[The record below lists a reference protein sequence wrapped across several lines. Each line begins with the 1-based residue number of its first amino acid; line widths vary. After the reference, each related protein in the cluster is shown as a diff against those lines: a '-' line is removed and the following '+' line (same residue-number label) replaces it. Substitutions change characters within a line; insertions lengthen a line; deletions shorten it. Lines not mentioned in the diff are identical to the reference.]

1 MSMDIRSFFGRGAKP
16 AKAPEPAK
24 TLTAKR
30 KAVIISDDE
39 DDTKASS
46 PRSSKQAAKDGS
58 SAAANGVLKKR
69 RVIDSD
75 DEEKSPVKKKAEKPS
90 SVKPEKLKPV
100 NASDIFSSE
109 PVKRVELPKIPK
121 KKTLEPVEQVQ
132 LDEDDGDVVPVTPQP
147 EKKLAR
153 KDRNGNERSEKR
165 TPEKPKVSPPEKVKV
180 ESPEKPKLKTP
191 EKPKV
196 SPPAKKKVNEESDV
210 KPKKSPAKQKSLE
223 QHSPS
228 DEKVSPKGSKKH
240 DSSVSDYKDANE
252 SVLTDEE
259 RHERKRMSAILY
271 QKFKN
276 RQGPANP
283 GSKEI
288 PEGKPNCL
296 QGMQF
301 VITGVL
307 ESMERDECAQVIK
320 DLGGKVVGAVSKKV
334 THMVVGEDAGP
345 KKIAQAEDLGI
356 VTLSEDALLDLIR
369 EKSGQKPLKKDSAGK
384 RSEETQ
390 SSSSNKRKES
400 PKEEKETKKI
410 KTEPSPSKSAKES
423 VKVKVEKSP
432 TARSPGKAVN
442 SKEPV
447 KIKEEKKS
455 LRKPADI
462 PVATSSVKAELTD
475 YQKDIKS
482 VDNMAWVDKY
492 KPSSTKQIIGQ
503 MGASSN
509 VQKLTVW
516 LSSWYKN
523 NDGTK
528 KHAKPN
534 PWAKN
539 DSGAAFKAALLS
551 GPPGVGKTTTAT
563 LVCKELGFDTVEFN
577 ASDTRSKRLLKE
589 EVSELLNSKSL
600 AGYFGGRSDKVSSK
614 HVLLM
619 DEVDGMAGN
628 EDRGGM
634 QELIALIKE
643 SHIPVI
649 CMCNDRQHPKI
660 RSLVNYCFDL
670 RFSRPRVEQIK
681 AAMMSVCFKEQLKL
695 SPGVLEE
702 IITGTG
708 GDVRQTL
715 NHLAL
720 YSAGKAM
727 AASLSVDA
735 AKKQADSAKKDIKI
749 GPWDVIRK
757 VFSAEDHKHMTLND
771 KADLFFH
778 DYNIAPLFV
787 QENYLKVQPKAPRTE
802 WLDRIAMTAD
812 SLSRGDMVERRI
824 RSNMAWTL
832 LPVQAMYSSVMP
844 GEFMEGQFTGQINFP
859 GWLGKNSKAM
869 KRKRLAQEI
878 HDHTRLSTSGSRQA
892 IRLDYAPHLLRSI
905 VQPLQMRGAEGVH
918 DSLEVIKEYRLL
930 REDIDSLVEL
940 STWPKRKS
948 PLDSVDG
955 KVKAALTR
963 AYNKAIAPY
972 SYSAMATV
980 KKKALDTAGQ
990 EEMEGGMYEGEA
1002 EQQDGG
1008 TVMDSDEEENEEK
1021 IDDNAFIKIKKKA
1034 APAAASKAS
1043 TSKATGA
1050 KGKKK

>member
-1 MSMDIRSFFGRGAKP
+1 MSMDIRSFFGRGGSSTKP
-16 AKAPEPAK
+16 TKAPEPAK
-24 TLTAKR
+24 TPSAKR

-39 DDTKASS
+39 DETKAS
-46 PRSSKQAAKDGS
+46 PRASKPAEKEVPSTKA
-58 SAAANGVLKKR
+58 LKKR
-69 RVIDSD
+69 RVIESD
-75 DEEKSPVKKKAEKPS
+75 DEEKSPVKRKVENSKPM
-90 SVKPEKLKPV
+90 PEKLKPV
-100 NASDIFSSE
+100 NVTDVFSSA

-121 KKTLEPVEQVQ
+121 KKTLDLVDPVKEEA
-132 LDEDDGDVVPVTPQP
+132 LEEDGVIPVTPQP
-147 EKKLAR
+147 DKKMVK
-153 KDRNGNERSEKR
+153 KDRNANESNVKK
-165 TPEKPKVSPPEKVKV
+165 TPEKPKVSPPEKKAVKR
-180 ESPEKPKLKTP
+180 EKSEEPETKQKKTP
-191 EKPKV
+191 V
-196 SPPAKKKVNEESDV
+196 
-210 KPKKSPAKQKSLE
+210 KQKSL
-223 QHSPS
+223 
-228 DEKVSPKGSKKH
+228 DESPKSEKPKPKKTAENGAGGSKDLN
-240 DSSVSDYKDANE
+240 DSM
-252 SVLTDEE
+252 LTDEE

-276 RQGPANP
+276 RQGPVNP

-296 QGMQF
+296 EGLQF
-301 VITGVL
+301 VVTGVL

-356 VTLSEDALLDLIR
+356 QTISEDGLLDLIR
-369 EKSGQKPLKKDSAGK
+369 EKSGQKTLKKTSPAAG
-384 RSEETQ
+384 SGE
-390 SSSSNKRKES
+390 KRKES
-400 PKEEKETKKI
+400 PRQEKEPIKKV
-410 KTEPSPSKSAKES
+410 KTEKSPTSRSPGKANATKEL

-432 TARSPGKAVN
+432 AKQSKDETKASP
-442 SKEPV
+442 
-447 KIKEEKKS
+447 
-455 LRKPADI
+455 RKVFDSEQP
-462 PVATSSVKAELTD
+462 SVKREQTD
-475 YQKDIKS
+475 YEKDIHS
-482 VDNMAWVDKY
+482 IDNMAWVDKY

-503 MGASSN
+503 TGANSN

-539 DSGAAFKAALLS
+539 DSGAAYKAALLS
-551 GPPGVGKTTTAT
+551 GQPGVGKTTTAT

-600 AGYFGGRSDKVSSK
+600 AGYFGGRSETVSSK

-634 QELIALIKE
+634 QELIALIKD

-649 CMCNDRQHPKI
+649 CMCNDRNHPKI

-681 AAMMSVCFKEQLKL
+681 GAMMSVCFKEQLKL

-702 IITGTG
+702 IISGTG

-720 YSAGKAM
+720 YSAGKSM
-727 AASLSVDA
+727 AASLSVDS

-757 VFSAEDHKHMTLND
+757 VFSAEDHKTMTLND

-812 SLSRGDMVERRI
+812 SLSRGDMVDRRI
-824 RSNMAWTL
+824 RSSMAWTL

-844 GEFMEGQFTGQINFP
+844 GEFMEGHFTGQINFP
-859 GWLGKNSKAM
+859 GWLGKNSKSN

-878 HDHTRLSTSGSRQA
+878 HDHTRVATSGSRLA
-892 IRLDYAPHLLRSI
+892 IRLDYAPHLLRTI
-905 VQPLQMRGAEGVH
+905 VQPLQQRGSEGVH
-918 DSLEVIKEYRLL
+918 DSLEVIKQYRLL

-948 PLDSVDG
+948 PMDSVDG

-963 AYNKAIAPY
+963 AYNKEIAPY
-972 SYSAMATV
+972 SYSAMTTV
-980 KKKALDTAGQ
+980 KKKAQDAPGQDDMDGLYEMDGEQADAG
-990 EEMEGGMYEGEA
+990 A
-1002 EQQDGG
+1002 H
-1008 TVMDSDEEENEEK
+1008 SDEEEKEDK
-1021 IDDNAFIKIKKKA
+1021 IDDNAFIKIKKK
-1034 APAAASKAS
+1034 PAAGGAAKASSSKAS
-1043 TSKATGA
+1043 GGA
-1050 KGKKK
+1050 GKGKKK

>member
-1 MSMDIRSFFGRGAKP
+1 MDIRAFFGRGGSSTKP
-16 AKAPEPAK
+16 SKVPEPAK
-24 TLTAKR
+24 TPTTKR

-39 DDTKASS
+39 DDTKVS
-46 PRSSKQAAKDGS
+46 PRSLKKSEKESPAPSGT
-58 SAAANGVLKKR
+58 LKKR
-69 RVIDSD
+69 RVIESD
-75 DEEKSPVKKKAEKPS
+75 DEEKSPVKKKPESVKP
-90 SVKPEKLKPV
+90 KPEKLVPV
-100 NASDIFSSE
+100 NVADVFSSA

-121 KKTLEPVEQVQ
+121 KKTLEPVELVK
-132 LDEDDGDVVPVTPQP
+132 LEDDDDEVIPVTPQP
-147 EKKLAR
+147 GKKMAR
-153 KDRNGNERSEKR
+153 KDRNGNERSDK
-165 TPEKPKVSPPEKVKV
+165 
-180 ESPEKPKLKTP
+180 KTP
-191 EKPKV
+191 EKPKGT
-196 SPPAKKKVNEESDV
+196 PPESKPIKRESSEEPAS
-210 KPKKSPAKQKSLE
+210 KKSPVKQKSPG
-223 QHSPS
+223 QQASPS
-228 DEKVSPKGSKKH
+228 SEKTSSKTKKKS
-240 DSSVSDYKDANE
+240 DSDTTDYKDPNE

-288 PEGKPNCL
+288 PVGKPNCL

-307 ESMERDECAQVIK
+307 ESMERDECTQVIK

-334 THMVVGEDAGP
+334 THMVVGDDAGP
-345 KKIAQAEDLGI
+345 KKIAQAEELGI
-356 VTLSEDALLDLIR
+356 VTLTEDELLDLIR
-369 EKSGQKPLKKDSAGK
+369 VKSGQKPLKKSANSVK
-384 RSEETQ
+384 EAETSG
-390 SSSSNKRKES
+390 SSGVKRKES

-410 KTEPSPSKSAKES
+410 KTESSPRNSPKESKPEPLKGRSPSKVSNEA

-432 TARSPGKAVN
+432 AKQSSYLA
-442 SKEPV
+442 
-447 KIKEEKKS
+447 KKS
-455 LRKPADI
+455 PMKTEP
-462 PVATSSVKAELTD
+462 SSTIKREQTE
-475 YQKDIKS
+475 YQKDIQS
-482 VDNMAWVDKY
+482 IDNMAWVEKY
-492 KPSSTKQIIGQ
+492 KPTSTKQIIGQ
-503 MGASSN
+503 TGANSN
-509 VQKLTVW
+509 VQRLTVW
-516 LSSWYKN
+516 LSDWYKN

-600 AGYFGGRSDKVSSK
+600 AGYFNGKSEKVSSK

-628 EDRGGM
+628 EDRGGI
-634 QELIALIKE
+634 QEMIALIKD

-649 CMCNDRQHPKI
+649 CMCNDRNHPKI

-670 RFSRPRVEQIK
+670 RFNRPRVEQIK
-681 AAMMSVCFKEQLKL
+681 GAMMSVCFKEQLKL

-702 IITGTG
+702 IIAGTG

-720 YSAGKAM
+720 YSAGKSM
-727 AASLSVDA
+727 AASLTVDS
-735 AKKQADSAKKDIKI
+735 AKKQAESSKKDVKI

-757 VFSAEDHKHMTLND
+757 VFSAEEHKNMTLND

-778 DYNIAPLFV
+778 DYNISPLFV

-824 RSNMAWTL
+824 RSNMAWSL
-832 LPVQAMYSSVMP
+832 LPVQAMFSSVMP
-844 GEFMEGQFTGQINFP
+844 GEFMEGHFTGQINFP

-878 HDHTRLSTSGSRQA
+878 HDHTRVSTSGSRQA

-905 VQPLQMRGAEGVH
+905 VQPLQNRGAEGVH

-955 KVKAALTR
+955 RVKAALTR
-963 AYNKAIAPY
+963 AYNKEIAPY

-980 KKKALDTAGQ
+980 KKKSHDAGQ
-990 EEMEGGMYEGEA
+990 DEMEGLYEEEGATQVE
-1002 EQQDGG
+1002 
-1008 TVMDSDEEENEEK
+1008 SDEEEKEDN
-1021 IDDNAFIKIKKKA
+1021 IDDNAFIKIKKK
-1034 APAAASKAS
+1034 PGTTTAAA
-1043 TSKATGA
+1043 TSKAGTSKAGGA

>member
-16 AKAPEPAK
+16 SKAPEPAK
-24 TLTAKR
+24 TPNPKR

-39 DDTKASS
+39 EDTKAS
-46 PRSSKQAAKDGS
+46 PRSSKQAVKEGS
-58 SAAANGVLKKR
+58 STAAGALKKR

-75 DEEKSPVKKKAEKPS
+75 EDEKSPVKKKVEHATPKQ
-90 SVKPEKLKPV
+90 EKLKPV
-100 NASDIFSSE
+100 NVTDIFSSE

-121 KKTLEPVEQVQ
+121 KKTLEPIEQ
-132 LDEDDGDVVPVTPQP
+132 LKLEEEDDDVIPVTPQP
-147 EKKLAR
+147 EKKMAK
-153 KDRNGNERSEKR
+153 KDRNGNEKSSKG
-165 TPEKPKVSPPEKVKV
+165 TPEKPKVS
-180 ESPEKPKLKTP
+180 SPEKKA
-191 EKPKV
+191 V
-196 SPPAKKKVNEESDV
+196 KKELSHECDV
-210 KPKKSPAKQKSLE
+210 KPKKSPVKQKSLDE
-223 QHSPS
+223 QSPGEGKAK
-228 DEKVSPKGSKKH
+228 EKVAKKN
-240 DSSVSDYKDANE
+240 DTSASDYRDPNE
-252 SVLTDEE
+252 SILTDEE

-334 THMVVGEDAGP
+334 THMVVGDDAGP
-345 KKIAQAEDLGI
+345 KKVAQAEDLGI

-369 EKSGQKPLKKDSAGK
+369 VKSGQKPLKKDSVAKSTKESDTSG
-384 RSEETQ
+384 
-390 SSSSNKRKES
+390 SSSSTKRKES
-400 PKEEKETKKI
+400 PSEGKETKKI
-410 KTEPSPSKSAKES
+410 KTELSSKTQSPEKSGKES
-423 VKVKVEKSP
+423 IKVKLEKSP
-432 TARSPGKAVN
+432 NARSPGKTAH
-442 SKEPV
+442 SKESIKV
-447 KIKEEKKS
+447 KEEKSPIKKHTADVTKS
-455 LRKPADI
+455 SPAKTTKPAV
-462 PVATSSVKAELTD
+462 PTSPFKPELTN

-482 VDNMAWVDKY
+482 IDNMAWVDKY
-492 KPSSTKQIIGQ
+492 KPTSTKQIIGQ
-503 MGASSN
+503 LGASSN

-589 EVSELLNSKSL
+589 EVSELLNTKSL
-600 AGYFGGRSDKVSSK
+600 AGYFGGRSEKVSSK

-643 SHIPVI
+643 SHIPII
-649 CMCNDRQHPKI
+649 CMCNDRNHPKI

-670 RFSRPRVEQIK
+670 RFNRPRVEQIK
-681 AAMMSVCFKEQLKL
+681 GAMMSVCFKEQLKL

-702 IITGTG
+702 IIAGTG

-720 YSAGKAM
+720 YSAGKSM
-727 AASLSVDA
+727 AATLSVDA
-735 AKKQADSAKKDIKI
+735 AKKQANSAKKDIKI

-757 VFSAEDHKHMTLND
+757 VFSAEDHKTMTLND

-832 LPVQAMYSSVMP
+832 LPVQAMFSSVMP
-844 GEFMEGQFTGQINFP
+844 GEFMEGHFTGQINFP
-859 GWLGKNSKAM
+859 GWLGKNSKST

-878 HDHTRLSTSGSRQA
+878 HDHTRVATSGSRMA

-905 VQPLQMRGAEGVH
+905 VQPLQMRGSEGVH

-940 STWPKRKS
+940 STWPKHKS

-972 SYSAMATV
+972 TYSALATV
-980 KKKALDTAGQ
+980 KKKAHDAAQ
-990 EEMEGGMYEGEA
+990 DEMGGLYDGEGE
-1002 EQQDGG
+1002 QDGG
-1008 TVMDSDEEENEEK
+1008 TQVESDEEEKEDK
-1021 IDDNAFIKIKKKA
+1021 IDENAFIKIKKKPTGA
-1034 APAAASKAS
+1034 TTTAKAS

>member
-1 MSMDIRSFFGRGAKP
+1 MSMDIRSFFGRGGSAAKP
-16 AKAPEPAK
+16 SKAPEPAK
-24 TLTAKR
+24 TPNAKR

-39 DDTKASS
+39 EETERPIK
-46 PRSSKQAAKDGS
+46 RSDKEAPPSTT
-58 SAAANGVLKKR
+58 AAAKKR

-75 DEEKSPVKKKAEKPS
+75 DEKTPVKKKPVEVRPKL
-90 SVKPEKLKPV
+90 EKLKPV
-100 NASDIFSSE
+100 NVTDVFSSA

-121 KKTLEPVEQVQ
+121 KKTLEPVAIEQAEAEE
-132 LDEDDGDVVPVTPQP
+132 EDVIPVTPQP
-147 EKKLAR
+147 EKKSQR
-153 KDRNGNERSEKR
+153 KDRNGND
-165 TPEKPKVSPPEKVKV
+165 
-180 ESPEKPKLKTP
+180 KTP
-191 EKPKV
+191 EKPKT
-196 SPPAKKKVNEESDV
+196 SPIEKKVVKRESSREDEPKKTYVIPEASDKPKTSPIEKKVVKRESSQEDEPKKKHVTPEKKRTIEPTATPKSESS
-210 KPKKSPAKQKSLE
+210 K
-223 QHSPS
+223 
-228 DEKVSPKGSKKH
+228 SKKNLNE
-240 DSSVSDYKDANE
+240 SVKDPND

-296 QGMQF
+296 VGLQF

-334 THMVVGEDAGP
+334 THMVIGDDAGP

-356 VTLSEDALLDLIR
+356 TTLTEDGLLNLIR
-369 EKSGQKPLKKDSAGK
+369 EKSGQKKTPEPKKVS
-384 RSEETQ
+384 SESE
-390 SSSSNKRKES
+390 SGIEKKRKES
-400 PKEEKETKKI
+400 PREEKEVKKV
-410 KTEPSPSKSAKES
+410 KVEKPSNARSPSKPKGDAGKSEAAS

-432 TARSPGKAVN
+432 TKQVKQPEKKPSPR
-442 SKEPV
+442 KEPDVEIANV
-447 KIKEEKKS
+447 KREM
-455 LRKPADI
+455 
-462 PVATSSVKAELTD
+462 TD
-475 YQKDIKS
+475 YQKDIQS

-492 KPSSTKQIIGQ
+492 KPTSTKQIIGQ
-503 MGASSN
+503 LGASSN
-509 VQKLTVW
+509 VQKLTTW
-516 LSSWYKN
+516 LSTWYKN

-563 LVCKELGFDTVEFN
+563 LVCRELGFDTVEFN

-589 EVSELLNSKSL
+589 EVSELLNTKSL
-600 AGYFGGRSDKVSSK
+600 AGYFGGKSDKVSSK

-634 QELIALIKE
+634 QELIALIKD

-649 CMCNDRQHPKI
+649 CMCNDRNHPKI

-670 RFSRPRVEQIK
+670 RFNRPRVEQIK
-681 AAMMSVCFKEQLKL
+681 GAMMSVCFKEGLKL

-720 YSAGKAM
+720 YSAGKSM
-727 AASLSVDA
+727 AASMSVDS
-735 AKKQADSAKKDIKI
+735 AKKQADSSKKDIKI

-757 VFSAEDHKHMTLND
+757 VFSAEDHKTMTLND

-802 WLDRIAMTAD
+802 WLDRIALTAD
-812 SLSRGDMVERRI
+812 SLSRGDMVDRRI

-844 GEFMEGQFTGQINFP
+844 GEFMEGHFTGQINFP
-859 GWLGKNSKAM
+859 GWLGKNSKST

-878 HDHTRLSTSGSRQA
+878 HDHTRVATSGSRLA

-905 VQPLQMRGAEGVH
+905 VQPLQRRGAEGVN

-940 STWPKRKS
+940 STWPKNKS
-948 PLDSVDG
+948 PMDSVDG

-963 AYNKAIAPY
+963 AYNKVIAPY

-980 KKKALDTAGQ
+980 KKKTHDAGQ
-990 EEMEGGMYEGEA
+990 DEMDGLYMDGEQDA
-1002 EQQDGG
+1002 APQQ
-1008 TVMDSDEEENEEK
+1008 VESDEEEKEDK
-1021 IDDNAFIKIKKKA
+1021 LDDNAFIKIKKK
-1034 APAAASKAS
+1034 PAAGGSTKAGTSKAS
-1043 TSKATGA
+1043 APA

>member
-16 AKAPEPAK
+16 PKAPEPAK
-24 TLTAKR
+24 TPSSKR

-39 DDTKASS
+39 DDTKVS
-46 PRSSKQAAKDGS
+46 PRSSTQAKKDGAS
-58 SAAANGVLKKR
+58 NTAGVLKKR

-75 DEEKSPVKKKAEKPS
+75 EEEKSPAKKQVEHAKP
-90 SVKPEKLKPV
+90 KLEKLKPV
-100 NASDIFSSE
+100 NVTDIFSSE

-121 KKTLEPVEQVQ
+121 KKALEPVEQLK
-132 LDEDDGDVVPVTPQP
+132 LDEDDDDVIPVTPKL
-147 EKKLAR
+147 EKKST
-153 KDRNGNERSEKR
+153 KTDRNGNERSAKG
-165 TPEKPKVSPPEKVKV
+165 TPEKPKESPPEKKAVKK
-180 ESPEKPKLKTP
+180 E
-191 EKPKV
+191 V
-196 SPPAKKKVNEESDV
+196 SDERDA
-210 KPKKSPAKQKSLE
+210 KPKKSPVKQKSLE
-223 QHSPS
+223 QTSPNEHKANKKA
-228 DEKVSPKGSKKH
+228 EKKNE
-240 DSSVSDYKDANE
+240 SSASDYHDPNE
-252 SVLTDEE
+252 SILTDEE
-259 RHERKRMSAILY
+259 RHERKRLSAILY

-320 DLGGKVVGAVSKKV
+320 DLGGKVVGAVSKKC
-334 THMVVGEDAGP
+334 THMVVGDDAGP

-356 VTLSEDALLDLIR
+356 ETLSEDGLLDLIR
-369 EKSGQKPLKKDSAGK
+369 VKSGQKPLKKESLTK
-384 RSEETQ
+384 PSKETE
-390 SSSSNKRKES
+390 SSSSSSSVKRKES
-400 PKEEKETKKI
+400 PSEAKDRKKI
-410 KTEPSPSKSAKES
+410 KTEQSPN
-423 VKVKVEKSP
+423 
-432 TARSPGKAVN
+432 ARSPGKAG
-442 SKEPV
+442 KESIKVEKSPNARSPGKSANV
-447 KIKEEKKS
+447 KESIKIKEEKSPNKKQS
-455 LRKPADI
+455 TEVAQTSPRKAAVLAAPATVI
-462 PVATSSVKAELTD
+462 KQELTS
-475 YQKDIKS
+475 YQNDIKS
-482 VDNMAWVDKY
+482 IDNMAWVDKY
-492 KPSSTKQIIGQ
+492 KPTNTKQIIGQ
-503 MGASSN
+503 LGANSN

-577 ASDTRSKRLLKE
+577 ASDTRSKRLLKQ
-589 EVSELLNSKSL
+589 EVSELLNTKSL
-600 AGYFGGRSDKVSSK
+600 AGYFGGRSEKVSAK

-634 QELIALIKE
+634 QELIALIKD
-643 SHIPVI
+643 SHIPII
-649 CMCNDRQHPKI
+649 CMCNDRNHPKI

-681 AAMMSVCFKEQLKL
+681 GAMMSVCFKEQMKL

-702 IITGTG
+702 IIAGTG

-720 YSAGKAM
+720 YSAGKSM

-735 AKKQADSAKKDIKI
+735 AKKAANTAKKDIKI
-749 GPWDVIRK
+749 GAWDVIRK
-757 VFSAEDHKHMTLND
+757 VFSAEDHKSMTLND

-832 LPVQAMYSSVMP
+832 LPVQAMFSSVMP
-844 GEFMEGQFTGQINFP
+844 GEFMEGHFTGQINFP
-859 GWLGKNSKAM
+859 GWLGKNSKST

-878 HDHTRLSTSGSRQA
+878 HDHTRVATSGSRLA

-905 VQPLQMRGAEGVH
+905 VQPLQMRGSEGVH
-918 DSLEVIKEYRLL
+918 DSLEMIKEYRLL

-948 PLDSVDG
+948 LFDAVDG

-963 AYNKAIAPY
+963 AYNKEIAPY
-972 SYSAMATV
+972 SYSALATV
-980 KKKALDTAGQ
+980 KKKAHDAGQ
-990 EEMEGGMYEGEA
+990 EEMDGLYEAEGE
-1002 EQQDGG
+1002 QDGG
-1008 TVMDSDEEENEEK
+1008 TQADSDEEEKEDK

-1034 APAAASKAS
+1034 VGATGSKAS
-1043 TSKATGA
+1043 SSKTTGG

>member
-1 MSMDIRSFFGRGAKP
+1 MSMDIRSFFGRGGSSAKSG
-16 AKAPEPAK
+16 KAPEPAK
-24 TLTAKR
+24 TPTTKR

-39 DDTKASS
+39 DDTKAA
-46 PRSSKQAAKDGS
+46 PNSSKPVDKDAPS
-58 SAAANGVLKKR
+58 NTALKKR
-69 RVIDSD
+69 RVIASD
-75 DEEKSPVKKKAEKPS
+75 DEDKSPVKKKVESSKPN
-90 SVKPEKLKPV
+90 LKPV
-100 NASDIFSSE
+100 NVADVFSSA
-109 PVKRVELPKIPK
+109 PVKRVDLPKIPK
-121 KKTLEPVEQVQ
+121 KKTLEPVDPVKAET
-132 LDEDDGDVVPVTPQP
+132 LDDDFVPVTPQP
-147 EKKLAR
+147 DKKTIK
-153 KDRNGNERSEKR
+153 KDRNANVSGEK
-165 TPEKPKVSPPEKVKV
+165 
-180 ESPEKPKLKTP
+180 KTP
-191 EKPKV
+191 EKSKAT
-196 SPPAKKKVNEESDV
+196 PPEKKAVKREKSEETEAKQKKT
-210 KPKKSPAKQKSLE
+210 PIKQKSLE
-223 QHSPS
+223 ETPKS
-228 DEKVSPKGSKKH
+228 EKSSKAKKTAENGSQ
-240 DSSVSDYKDANE
+240 DLND

-276 RQGPANP
+276 RQGPSNP

-296 QGMQF
+296 EGLQF

-356 VTLSEDALLDLIR
+356 KTLSEDGLLDLIR
-369 EKSGQKPLKKDSAGK
+369 EKSGQAPAKKAISAGG
-384 RSEETQ
+384 SGE
-390 SSSSNKRKES
+390 KRKES
-400 PKEEKETKKI
+400 PRKEKESVKKI
-410 KTEPSPSKSAKES
+410 KTEKSPPARSPVKTNVSKDP
-423 VKVKVEKSP
+423 VKVKVES
-432 TARSPGKAVN
+432 S
-442 SKEPV
+442 PV
-447 KIKEEKKS
+447 KQPKEEKKTTP
-455 LRKPADI
+455 RKI
-462 PVATSSVKAELTD
+462 ITSEQPSGSVKREQTA
-475 YQKDIKS
+475 YQQDIQS
-482 VDNMAWVDKY
+482 VENMAWVDKY

-503 MGASSN
+503 IGANSN

-539 DSGAAFKAALLS
+539 DSGAAYKAALLS

-634 QELIALIKE
+634 QELIALIKD

-649 CMCNDRQHPKI
+649 CMCNDRNHPKI

-681 AAMMSVCFKEQLKL
+681 GAMMSVCFKEQLKL
-695 SPGVLEE
+695 APGVLEE
-702 IITGTG
+702 IIAGTG

-720 YSAGKAM
+720 YSAGKSM
-727 AASLSVDA
+727 AASLSVDS
-735 AKKQADSAKKDIKI
+735 AKKQADSSKKDIKI

-757 VFSAEDHKHMTLND
+757 VFSAEDHKTMTLND

-802 WLDRIAMTAD
+802 WLDRIALTAD
-812 SLSRGDMVERRI
+812 SLSRGDMVDRRI
-824 RSNMAWTL
+824 RSSMAWSL

-844 GEFMEGQFTGQINFP
+844 GEFMEGHFTGQINFP
-859 GWLGKNSKAM
+859 GWLGKNSKSN

-878 HDHTRLSTSGSRQA
+878 HDHTRVATSGSRLA
-892 IRLDYAPHLLRSI
+892 IRLDYAPHLLRTI
-905 VQPLQMRGAEGVH
+905 VQPLQQRGSEGVH

-948 PLDSVDG
+948 PMDSVDG

-963 AYNKAIAPY
+963 AYNKEIAPY
-972 SYSAMATV
+972 SYSAMTTV
-980 KKKALDTAGQ
+980 KKKAQEAAGQ
-990 EEMEGGMYEGEA
+990 DDMDGLYEMDGEQA
-1002 EQQDGG
+1002 GEQTGAQSD
-1008 TVMDSDEEENEEK
+1008 DEEKDDK
-1021 IDDNAFIKIKKKA
+1021 IDDNAFIKIKKK
-1034 APAAASKAS
+1034 PAAGGTAKAS
-1043 TSKATGA
+1043 TSKAAAG

>member
-1 MSMDIRSFFGRGAKP
+1 MPTS
-16 AKAPEPAK
+16 
-24 TLTAKR
+24 KR

-39 DDTKASS
+39 DETKAS
-46 PRSSKQAAKDGS
+46 PRSSKKAVKESPSTTGAM
-58 SAAANGVLKKR
+58 KKR
-69 RVIDSD
+69 RVIESD
-75 DEEKSPVKKKAEKPS
+75 DEEKSPVKVKHESAKP
-90 SVKPEKLKPV
+90 KLEKLKPV
-100 NASDIFSSE
+100 NVTDVFSSA

-121 KKTLEPVEQVQ
+121 KKALEPVEQVK
-132 LDEDDGDVVPVTPQP
+132 LEEDDDEAIPVTPQP
-147 EKKLAR
+147 DKKLAR
-153 KDRNGNERSEKR
+153 KDRNANERNEKR
-165 TPEKPKVSPPEKVKV
+165 TPEKPKTPPTESMPVKREVSAERPVTKKSPVKQKSVEQQSSPSSEKVSSK
-180 ESPEKPKLKTP
+180 
-191 EKPKV
+191 
-196 SPPAKKKVNEESDV
+196 AKKKSD
-210 KPKKSPAKQKSLE
+210 
-223 QHSPS
+223 S
-228 DEKVSPKGSKKH
+228 DA
-240 DSSVSDYKDANE
+240 SDYKDPNE
-252 SVLTDEE
+252 SILTDEE

-307 ESMERDECAQVIK
+307 DSMERDECAQVIK

-334 THMVVGEDAGP
+334 THMVVGDDAGP

-356 VTLSEDALLDLIR
+356 VTLNEDELLDLIR
-369 EKSGQKPLKKDSAGK
+369 VKSGEKPLKK
-384 RSEETQ
+384 
-390 SSSSNKRKES
+390 SSSTKEPENSGSSSLKRKES
-400 PKEEKETKKI
+400 PTQEKEKKKI
-410 KTEPSPSKSAKES
+410 KTEPSPR
-423 VKVKVEKSP
+423 KSP
-432 TARSPGKAVN
+432 KEHKAEPSKGRSPGKASMEHN
-442 SKEPV
+442 SEHSKEAV
-447 KIKEEKKS
+447 KIKVERSPAKQSSDVTKTS
-455 LRKPADI
+455 PRKVDPASGI
-462 PVATSSVKAELTD
+462 KRELSD

-482 VDNMAWVDKY
+482 LDNMAWVEKY
-492 KPSSTKQIIGQ
+492 KPASTKQIIGQ
-503 MGASSN
+503 MGANSN
-509 VQKLTVW
+509 VQRLTVW

-528 KHAKPN
+528 KHAKPS

-600 AGYFGGRSDKVSSK
+600 AGYFVGKSEKVSSK

-643 SHIPVI
+643 SHIPII
-649 CMCNDRQHPKI
+649 CMCNDRNHPKI

-670 RFSRPRVEQIK
+670 RFNRPRVEQIK
-681 AAMMSVCFKEQLKL
+681 GAMMSVCFKEQLKL

-702 IITGTG
+702 IIAGTG

-720 YSAGKAM
+720 YSAGKSM
-727 AASLSVDA
+727 SASMSVDS
-735 AKKQADSAKKDIKI
+735 AKKQADSARKDIKI

-757 VFSAEDHKHMTLND
+757 VFSAEDHKNMTLND

-802 WLDRIAMTAD
+802 WLDRIAMAAD

-832 LPVQAMYSSVMP
+832 LPVQAMFSSVMP
-844 GEFMEGQFTGQINFP
+844 GEFMEGHFTGQINFP
-859 GWLGKNSKAM
+859 GWLGKNSKSM

-878 HDHTRLSTSGSRQA
+878 HDHTRVATSGSRQA

-905 VQPLQMRGAEGVH
+905 VQPLQKRGAEGVH

-948 PLDSVDG
+948 LLDSVDG

-963 AYNKAIAPY
+963 AYNKVIAPY

-980 KKKALDTAGQ
+980 KKKAHDAGQ
-990 EEMEGGMYEGEA
+990 DEMEGLYGEEGEQA
-1002 EQQDGG
+1002 GATQVE
-1008 TVMDSDEEENEEK
+1008 SDEEEKEEN
-1021 IDDNAFIKIKKKA
+1021 IDDNAFIKIKKKPA
-1034 APAAASKAS
+1034 TATAAASSKAS
-1043 TSKATGA
+1043 TSKAGGA
-1050 KGKKK
+1050 RGKKK

>member
-1 MSMDIRSFFGRGAKP
+1 MSMDIRSFFGRGGSTVKSN
-16 AKAPEPAK
+16 KAPESAK
-24 TLTAKR
+24 TPNNKR
-30 KAVIISDDE
+30 KAVIVSDDE
-39 DDTKASS
+39 EQVNGKPNT
-46 PRSSKQAAKDGS
+46 SKDIGS
-58 SAAANGVLKKR
+58 EVKHSAVLKKR
-69 RVIDSD
+69 RVLDSD
-75 DEEKSPVKKKAEKPS
+75 DDEQSPAKKKIDS
-90 SVKPEKLKPV
+90 SRPKLEKLKPV
-100 NASDIFSSE
+100 NAADMFSSA
-109 PVKRVELPKIPK
+109 PVKRVEMPKIPK
-121 KKTLEPVEQVQ
+121 KKTLESVEPMK
-132 LDEDDGDVVPVTPQP
+132 LEISDEDVIPVTPLN
-147 EKKLAR
+147 EKKTGK
-153 KDRNGNERSEKR
+153 KDRNANDKCEKL
-165 TPEKPKVSPPEKVKV
+165 TPEQKKSSSPGKLAVKLEKNDNIV
-180 ESPEKPKLKTP
+180 EKDGKLKI
-191 EKPKV
+191 
-196 SPPAKKKVNEESDV
+196 SPV
-210 KPKKSPAKQKSLE
+210 KQKSIE
-223 QHSPS
+223 N
-228 DEKVSPKGSKKH
+228 SPKKETVLKPSKK
-240 DSSVSDYKDANE
+240 DENEAESSKNLNE

-259 RHERKRMSAILY
+259 RYERKRMSAILY

-320 DLGGKVVGAVSKKV
+320 DLGGKVVGAISKKV

-345 KKIAQAEDLGI
+345 KKIAQAEDMRI
-356 VTLSEDALLDLIR
+356 ETLSEDGLLDLIR
-369 EKSGQKPLKKDSAGK
+369 EKSGQKKQKGGETKKYEKDISP
-384 RSEETQ
+384 T
-390 SSSSNKRKES
+390 KRKES
-400 PKEEKETKKI
+400 PGEENERKKVKKEASPKAVKQDISVEIITNKTNKSPVEQPKYEKMT
-410 KTEPSPSKSAKES
+410 PSKVCPKI
-423 VKVKVEKSP
+423 SP
-432 TARSPGKAVN
+432 IVS
-442 SKEPV
+442 
-447 KIKEEKKS
+447 IKH
-455 LRKPADI
+455 
-462 PVATSSVKAELTD
+462 ELSD
-475 YQKDIKS
+475 YEKDIKS

-492 KPSSTKQIIGQ
+492 KPTSTKQIVGQ
-503 MGASSN
+503 AGTSSN
-509 VQKLTVW
+509 VQRLTVW

-589 EVSELLNSKSL
+589 EVAELLNTKSL
-600 AGYFGGRSDKVSSK
+600 AGYFGGRSDKVSNK

-634 QELIALIKE
+634 QELIALIKD

-649 CMCNDRQHPKI
+649 CMCNDRNHPKI

-670 RFSRPRVEQIK
+670 RFNKPRVEQIK
-681 AAMMSVCFKEQLKL
+681 GAMMSVCFKENLKL
-695 SPGVLEE
+695 APGVLEE
-702 IITGTG
+702 IIAGTG
-708 GDVRQTL
+708 CDVRQTL

-720 YSAGKAM
+720 YSAGK
-727 AASLSVDA
+727 STNGGISVDS
-735 AKKQADSAKKDIKI
+735 AKKQADSAKKDVKF

-757 VFSAEDHKHMTLND
+757 VFSADEHKGMTLND

-787 QENYLKVQPKAPRTE
+787 QENYLKVQPKAPRKE
-802 WLDRIAMTAD
+802 LLDRIAMTAD
-812 SLSRGDMVERRI
+812 SLSRGDMVERKI
-824 RSNMAWTL
+824 RSNMAWSL
-832 LPVQAMYSSVMP
+832 LPIQAMYSSVMP
-844 GEFMEGQFTGQINFP
+844 GEFMEGHIAGQINFP
-859 GWLGKNSKAM
+859 GWLGKNSKSN

-878 HDHTRLSTSGSRQA
+878 HDHTRVSTSGSRLS

-905 VQPLQMRGAEGVH
+905 VQPLQKRGAEGVQ

-948 PLDSVDG
+948 ILDAVDG

-963 AYNKAIAPY
+963 AYNKVVAPY
-972 SYSAMATV
+972 SYSAMTTV
-980 KKKALDTAGQ
+980 KKKANDGAQDDIDGFY
-990 EEMEGGMYEGEA
+990 ENEGE
-1002 EQQDGG
+1002 QG
-1008 TVMDSDEEENEEK
+1008 TEVSHAVSDDEEKEDK
-1021 IDDNAFIKIKKKA
+1021 IDDNAFIKIKKK
-1034 APAAASKAS
+1034 STTGGTTKAS
-1043 TSKATGA
+1043 TSRVGA
-1050 KGKKK
+1050 GDKGRKK

>member
-16 AKAPEPAK
+16 PKAPESPK
-24 TLTAKR
+24 PSNAKR

-39 DDTKASS
+39 DDPKTS
-46 PRSSKQAAKDGS
+46 PRSSKQAVKDGS
-58 SAAANGVLKKR
+58 SRSAGALKKR

-75 DEEKSPVKKKAEKPS
+75 EEEKSPAKKKVAPAKP
-90 SVKPEKLKPV
+90 KLEKLNPV
-100 NASDIFSSE
+100 NVSDIFSSE

-121 KKTLEPVEQVQ
+121 RKPLETAEQLT
-132 LDEDDGDVVPVTPQP
+132 LDEEDDVIPVSPQP
-147 EKKLAR
+147 DKNMVR
-153 KDRNGNERSEKR
+153 KDRNGNESKG
-165 TPEKPKVSPPEKVKV
+165 TPEKPSPVSLLEKAKVT
-180 ESPEKPKLKTP
+180 SPEKKA
-191 EKPKV
+191 
-196 SPPAKKKVNEESDV
+196 AKKEINDAADIRL
-210 KPKKSPAKQKSLE
+210 KKSPAKQKSLE
-223 QHSPS
+223 QQSPGGG
-228 DEKVSPKGSKKH
+228 KVNTKAGKMN
-240 DSSVSDYKDANE
+240 DSTVPDYKDLNE
-252 SVLTDEE
+252 SILTDEE
-259 RHERKRMSAILY
+259 RHERKRLSAILY

-320 DLGGKVVGAVSKKV
+320 DLGGKVVGAVSKKC
-334 THMVVGEDAGP
+334 THMVVGDDAGP
-345 KKIAQAEDLGI
+345 KKIAQAEDFGI
-356 VTLSEDALLDLIR
+356 ETLSEDDLLDLIR
-369 EKSGQKPLKKDSAGK
+369 VKSGQKPMKKYSVVKPMKEAESRSSIK
-384 RSEETQ
+384 R
-390 SSSSNKRKES
+390 NES
-400 PKEEKETKKI
+400 PSEVKETKKN
-410 KTEPSPSKSAKES
+410 KTEQKPNTQSPGKFERGSIE
-423 VKVKVEKSP
+423 VKVEKLPNAHSP
-432 TARSPGKAVN
+432 RKSAN
-442 SKEPV
+442 LKESIMV
-447 KIKEEKKS
+447 KEEKSPIKKQS
-455 LRKPADI
+455 AEMTKISPRKTTERATPA
-462 PVATSSVKAELTD
+462 SVMKPELTN
-475 YQKDIKS
+475 YQKDITS
-482 VDNMAWVDKY
+482 IDNMAWVDKY
-492 KPSSTKQIIGQ
+492 KPTSTKQIIGQ
-503 MGASSN
+503 LGANSN

-539 DSGAAFKAALLS
+539 DTGAAFKAALLS

-577 ASDTRSKRLLKE
+577 ASDTRSKRLLKQ
-589 EVSELLNSKSL
+589 EVSELLNTKSL
-600 AGYFGGRSDKVSSK
+600 AGYFGGRGDKVSSK

-643 SHIPVI
+643 SHIPII
-649 CMCNDRQHPKI
+649 CMCNDRNHPKI

-670 RFSRPRVEQIK
+670 RFTRPRVEQIK
-681 AAMMSVCFKEQLKL
+681 GAMMSVCFKEQLKL

-702 IITGTG
+702 IIAGTG

-720 YSAGKAM
+720 YSAGKSV
-727 AASLSVDA
+727 AASISVDT
-735 AKKQADSAKKDIKI
+735 AKKQANSAKKDIKI

-757 VFSAEDHKHMTLND
+757 VFSAEDHKNMTLND

-832 LPVQAMYSSVMP
+832 LPVQAMFSSVMP
-844 GEFMEGQFTGQINFP
+844 GEFMEGNFTGQINFP
-859 GWLGKNSKAM
+859 GWLGKNSKST

-878 HDHTRLSTSGSRQA
+878 HDHTRVATSGSRLA

-905 VQPLQMRGAEGVH
+905 VQPLQMRGTEGVH
-918 DSLEVIKEYRLL
+918 DSLEVIKDYRLL

-948 PLDSVDG
+948 LLDAVDG

-963 AYNKAIAPY
+963 AYNKVIAPY

-980 KKKALDTAGQ
+980 KKKAHTAEQ
-990 EEMEGGMYEGEA
+990 EEMEGLYEAEGE
-1002 EQQDGG
+1002 QDG
-1008 TVMDSDEEENEEK
+1008 VANVDSDAEENEDK
-1021 IDDNAFIKIKKKA
+1021 IDDNAFIKIKKK
-1034 APAAASKAS
+1034 PVAAAIAKAS

>member
-16 AKAPEPAK
+16 SKAPEPAK
-24 TLTAKR
+24 TPNTKR

-39 DDTKASS
+39 EDTKAS
-46 PRSSKQAAKDGS
+46 PRSAKQAVKEGS
-58 SAAANGVLKKR
+58 SSTSGVVKKR

-75 DEEKSPVKKKAEKPS
+75 EEGKSPAKKKVANTTPKQ
-90 SVKPEKLKPV
+90 EKLKPV
-100 NASDIFSSE
+100 NVTDIFSSE

-121 KKTLEPVEQVQ
+121 KKTLEPVEQLK
-132 LDEDDGDVVPVTPQP
+132 LDVEDDDVIPVTPQP
-147 EKKLAR
+147 EKKMTK
-153 KDRNGNERSEKR
+153 KDRNGNERGVKG
-165 TPEKPKVSPPEKVKV
+165 TPEKPKVSS
-180 ESPEKPKLKTP
+180 SPEK
-191 EKPKV
+191 KPV
-196 SPPAKKKVNEESDV
+196 KKEMSDEVDV
-210 KPKKSPAKQKSLE
+210 KPKKSPVKQKSLE
-223 QHSPS
+223 QQSPDGGKAS
-228 DEKVSPKGSKKH
+228 NKDGTKH
-240 DSSVSDYKDANE
+240 DTSVSDYKDTNE
-252 SVLTDEE
+252 SILTDEE

-334 THMVVGEDAGP
+334 THMVVGDDAGP
-345 KKIAQAEDLGI
+345 KKVAQAEDLGI
-356 VTLSEDALLDLIR
+356 ETLSEDALLDLIR
-369 EKSGQKPLKKDSAGK
+369 VKSGQKPLKKDS
-384 RSEETQ
+384 T
-390 SSSSNKRKES
+390 SSSNVKRKES
-400 PKEEKETKKI
+400 PTEVKETKKI
-410 KTEPSPSKSAKES
+410 KTEQSPNARSPGKSLKES

-432 TARSPGKAVN
+432 NARSPAKSAN
-442 SKEPV
+442 SKESIKV
-447 KIKEEKKS
+447 KEEKSPLKKQS
-455 LRKPADI
+455 ADVAKMSPRKP
-462 PVATSSVKAELTD
+462 ELTS
-475 YQKDIKS
+475 YQKDIS
-482 VDNMAWVDKY
+482 STDNMAWVDKY
-492 KPSSTKQIIGQ
+492 KPTSTKQIIGQ
-503 MGASSN
+503 LGANSN

-589 EVSELLNSKSL
+589 EVSELLNTKSL
-600 AGYFGGRSDKVSSK
+600 AGYFGGRSEKVSSK

-649 CMCNDRQHPKI
+649 CMCNDRNHPKI

-670 RFSRPRVEQIK
+670 RFARPRVEQIK
-681 AAMMSVCFKEQLKL
+681 GAMMSVCFKEQMKL

-702 IITGTG
+702 IIAGTG

-720 YSAGKAM
+720 YSAGKSS

-735 AKKQADSAKKDIKI
+735 AKKQANSAKKDIKI

-757 VFSAEDHKHMTLND
+757 VFSAEDHKSMTLND

-802 WLDRIAMTAD
+802 WLDRIALTAD

-832 LPVQAMYSSVMP
+832 LPVQAMFSSVMP
-844 GEFMEGQFTGQINFP
+844 GEFMEGHFAGQINFP
-859 GWLGKNSKAM
+859 GWLGKNSKST

-878 HDHTRLSTSGSRQA
+878 HDHTRVATSGSRLA

-905 VQPLQMRGAEGVH
+905 VQPLQQRGSEGVH

-940 STWPKRKS
+940 STWPKHKS
-948 PLDSVDG
+948 LLDSVDG

-972 SYSAMATV
+972 SYSALATV
-980 KKKALDTAGQ
+980 KKKTHDAGQ
-990 EEMEGGMYEGEA
+990 EEMGLYEAEGEH
-1002 EQQDGG
+1002 DGG
-1008 TVMDSDEEENEEK
+1008 TQVESDEEEKEDK
-1021 IDDNAFIKIKKKA
+1021 IDDNAFIKIKKK
-1034 APAAASKAS
+1034 PAAATTAKAS
-1043 TSKATGA
+1043 TSKATSA

>member
-1 MSMDIRSFFGRGAKP
+1 MSMDIRAFFGRGGSAAKP

-24 TLTAKR
+24 TPTVKR

-39 DDTKASS
+39 DETKASPS
-46 PRSSKQAAKDGS
+46 RSSKKPEQNSPS
-58 SAAANGVLKKR
+58 STGAVKKR
-69 RVIDSD
+69 RVIESD
-75 DEEKSPVKKKAEKPS
+75 DEEKSPAKGKHESTKP
-90 SVKPEKLKPV
+90 KPEKLKPV
-100 NASDIFSSE
+100 NVADVFSSA

-121 KKTLEPVEQVQ
+121 KKTLEPVEQVKLEE
-132 LDEDDGDVVPVTPQP
+132 LDDDEVIPVTPQP
-147 EKKLAR
+147 DKKMAR

-165 TPEKPKVSPPEKVKV
+165 TPEKPKATPPESKPVKR
-180 ESPEKPKLKTP
+180 EMS
-191 EKPKV
+191 
-196 SPPAKKKVNEESDV
+196 EERSTM
-210 KPKKSPAKQKSLE
+210 PKKSPVKQKSVE
-223 QHSPS
+223 QQSSSPS
-228 DEKVSPKGSKKH
+228 SEKASSKAKKKS
-240 DSSVSDYKDANE
+240 DSDAADYKDPNE
-252 SVLTDEE
+252 SILTDEE

-296 QGMQF
+296 QGLQF

-320 DLGGKVVGAVSKKV
+320 DLGGKVVGAVSKKC
-334 THMVVGEDAGP
+334 THMVVGDDAGP
-345 KKIAQAEDLGI
+345 KKIAQAEELGI
-356 VTLSEDALLDLIR
+356 VTLSEDELLDLIR
-369 EKSGQKPLKKDSAGK
+369 VKSGQKPLKKSSSTKEAESAGG
-384 RSEETQ
+384 
-390 SSSSNKRKES
+390 SSSSSKRKES
-400 PKEEKETKKI
+400 PKEEKEVKKI
-410 KTEPSPSKSAKES
+410 KTEPSPRKSPKELKTESSKGRSPGKATVERKSEHSKEA

-432 TARSPGKAVN
+432 SKQPSDGAKTSPRKL
-442 SKEPV
+442 EPSTTV
-447 KIKEEKKS
+447 K
-455 LRKPADI
+455 R
-462 PVATSSVKAELTD
+462 ELSD

-482 VDNMAWVDKY
+482 VDNMAWVEKY

-503 MGASSN
+503 MGANSN
-509 VQKLTVW
+509 VQRLTVW

-600 AGYFGGRSDKVSSK
+600 AGYFGGRSEKVSSK

-649 CMCNDRQHPKI
+649 CMCNDRNHPKI

-670 RFSRPRVEQIK
+670 RFNRPRVEQIK
-681 AAMMSVCFKEQLKL
+681 GAMMSVCFKEQLKL

-702 IITGTG
+702 IIAGTG

-720 YSAGKAM
+720 YSAGKSM
-727 AASLSVDA
+727 AASLSVDS

-802 WLDRIAMTAD
+802 WLDRIALTAD

-824 RSNMAWTL
+824 RSNMAWSL
-832 LPVQAMYSSVMP
+832 LPVQAMFSSVMP
-844 GEFMEGQFTGQINFP
+844 GEFMEGHFTGQINFP
-859 GWLGKNSKAM
+859 GWLGKNSKSM

-878 HDHTRLSTSGSRQA
+878 HDHTRVATSGSRQA

-905 VQPLQMRGAEGVH
+905 VQPLQHRGAEGVH

-963 AYNKAIAPY
+963 AYNKAIGPY

-980 KKKALDTAGQ
+980 KKKVHDAGQ
-990 EEMEGGMYEGEA
+990 DEMDGLYGEEGE
-1002 EQQDGG
+1002 QGG
-1008 TVMDSDEEENEEK
+1008 ATQVESDEEEKEEN
-1021 IDDNAFIKIKKKA
+1021 IDDNAFIKIKKK
-1034 APAAASKAS
+1034 PAAGSTSAASSKAS
-1043 TSKATGA
+1043 TSKASTAKAGGA

>member
-1 MSMDIRSFFGRGAKP
+1 MSMDIRAFFGRGSATKP
-16 AKAPEPAK
+16 AKAPEPSK
-24 TLTAKR
+24 TPNAKR
-30 KAVIISDDE
+30 KAVIVSDDDE
-39 DDTKASS
+39 DTEQASS
-46 PRSSKQAAKDGS
+46 RPIKRSEQDAPST
-58 SAAANGVLKKR
+58 AAAKKR
-69 RVIDSD
+69 RVLDS
-75 DEEKSPVKKKAEKPS
+75 DEEKSPVKKK
-90 SVKPEKLKPV
+90 SVVEERPKLEKLKPV
-100 NASDIFSSE
+100 NVSDVFSSA
-109 PVKRVELPKIPK
+109 PVKRVDLPKIPK
-121 KKTLEPVEQVQ
+121 KKALEPMAIVKQEAEE
-132 LDEDDGDVVPVTPQP
+132 EDVIPVTPQP
-147 EKKLAR
+147 EKKSQR
-153 KDRNGNERSEKR
+153 KDRNGNER
-165 TPEKPKVSPPEKVKV
+165 TPEKPKTSPIDKKVVKRESRQDDAKV
-180 ESPEKPKLKTP
+180 MHVTP
-191 EKPKV
+191 EKKKPIEHHTPK
-196 SPPAKKKVNEESDV
+196 NESSKGKTSSDSG
-210 KPKKSPAKQKSLE
+210 PSSSKSL
-223 QHSPS
+223 
-228 DEKVSPKGSKKH
+228 
-240 DSSVSDYKDANE
+240 NE

-296 QGMQF
+296 QGLQF

-334 THMVVGEDAGP
+334 THMVIGDDAGP
-345 KKIAQAEDLGI
+345 KKVAQAEDMGI
-356 VTLSEDALLDLIR
+356 AQLSEDGLFDLIR
-369 EKSGQKPLKKDSAGK
+369 EKSGQKKSSGTKKPSPQT
-384 RSEETQ
+384 E
-390 SSSSNKRKES
+390 SSSSSSSIGQKRKES
-400 PKEEKETKKI
+400 PKEEKDLKKVKVEKSSPARSPGKPKGETSR
-410 KTEPSPSKSAKES
+410 ERSEAPA
-423 VKVKVEKSP
+423 KVKVEKSP
-432 TARSPGKAVN
+432 AKQ
-442 SKEPV
+442 V
-447 KIKEEKKS
+447 KVEKKS
-455 LRKPADI
+455 SPRNERDVQDAFVPIKREE
-462 PVATSSVKAELTD
+462 SE
-475 YQKDIKS
+475 YQKDIQS
-482 VDNMAWVDKY
+482 LENMAWVEKY
-492 KPSSTKQIIGQ
+492 KPTSTKQIIGQ
-503 MGASSN
+503 LGASSN

-563 LVCKELGFDTVEFN
+563 LVCRELGFDTVEFN

-600 AGYFGGRSDKVSSK
+600 AGYFGGKSDKVSSR

-634 QELIALIKE
+634 QELIALIKD

-649 CMCNDRQHPKI
+649 CMCNDRNHPKI

-681 AAMMSVCFKEQLKL
+681 GAMMSVCFKEGLKL
-695 SPGVLEE
+695 SQGVLEE
-702 IITGTG
+702 IIAGTG

-720 YSAGKAM
+720 YSAGKSM
-727 AASLSVDA
+727 AASMSVDS
-735 AKKQADSAKKDIKI
+735 AKKQADSSKKDIKI
-749 GPWDVIRK
+749 GPWEVIRK
-757 VFSAEDHKHMTLND
+757 VFSAEDHKSMTLND

-802 WLDRIAMTAD
+802 WLDRIALTAD
-812 SLSRGDMVERRI
+812 SLSRGDMVDRRI
-824 RSNMAWTL
+824 RSSMAWTL

-844 GEFMEGQFTGQINFP
+844 GEFMEGHFTGQINFP
-859 GWLGKNSKAM
+859 GWLGKNSKSV

-878 HDHTRLSTSGSRQA
+878 HDHTRTATSGSRLS

-905 VQPLQMRGAEGVH
+905 VQPLQRRGAEGVN

-940 STWPKRKS
+940 STWPKCKS
-948 PLDSVDG
+948 PMDSVDG

-963 AYNKAIAPY
+963 TYNKVIAPY

-980 KKKALDTAGQ
+980 KKKSHDAGQ
-990 EEMEGGMYEGEA
+990 DDMEGIYMEGEQEAATQA
-1002 EQQDGG
+1002 E
-1008 TVMDSDEEENEEK
+1008 SDEEEKEDK
-1021 IDDNAFIKIKKKA
+1021 LDDNAFIKIKKKPTA
-1034 APAAASKAS
+1034 GGTTKTAPTKAG
-1043 TSKATGA
+1043 TSS